1 MPTSNTMR
9 AALALLGICAFF
21 ILLSVAGLAS
31 DLITRLLGS
40 IDGLLLAMV
49 CLLIAGLFFLM
60 LVVLAFEAGLLHS
73 RHKHNGP
80 TAGTTSGAGK

>member
-60 LVVLAFEAGLLHS
+60 LIVLASESGFLPS
-73 RHKHNGP
+73 RHKHDRP
-80 TAGTTSGAGK
+80 AAGTAAGAGK

>member
-9 AALALLGICAFF
+9 AALALLGICGFF

-40 IDGLLLAMV
+40 VDGLLLAMV
-49 CLLIAGLFFLM
+49 CLLIAGLFLLM
-60 LVVLAFEAGLLHS
+60 LVVLAFESGFLPS
-73 RHKHNGP
+73 RHKHDGP
-80 TAGTTSGAGK
+80 TAGTAAGAGK

>member
-1 MPTSNTMR
+1 MPMSNTIR

-31 DLITRLLGS
+31 DFVTRLLGS

-60 LVVLAFEAGLLHS
+60 LIVLASESGFLSS
-73 RHKHNGP
+73 RDKHNDSTPG
-80 TAGTTSGAGK
+80 TAAGARK

>member
-1 MPTSNTMR
+1 MPTSNTTR

-49 CLLIAGLFFLM
+49 CLLIAGLFLLM
-60 LVVLAFEAGLLHS
+60 LVVLASESGFLPS
-73 RHKHNGP
+73 RHKHNN
-80 TAGTTSGAGK
+80 SGAGK

>member
-1 MPTSNTMR
+1 MSMSNTMR

-31 DLITRLLGS
+31 DFITRLLGS

-60 LVVLAFEAGLLHS
+60 LIVLASESGFLPS
-73 RHKHNGP
+73 RHKRDDP
-80 TAGTTSGAGK
+80 TAGTAAGAGK